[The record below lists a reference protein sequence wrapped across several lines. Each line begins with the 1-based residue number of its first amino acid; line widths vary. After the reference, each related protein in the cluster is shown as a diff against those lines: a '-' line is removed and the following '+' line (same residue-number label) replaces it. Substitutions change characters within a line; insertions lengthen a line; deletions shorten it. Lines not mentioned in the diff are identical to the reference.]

1 MNWSQTITAYIT
13 AVAHLELPSTNEIRI
28 TKHVPL
34 DLAIFAMKTF
44 PAVVIHHCF
53 FERPEG
59 RETTTSSTEQA
70 SGN

>member
-13 AVAHLELPSTNEIRI
+13 AVAHLELPLTSEIRI

-34 DLAIFAMKTF
+34 GSATFAMKTF
-44 PAVVIHHCF
+44 PTMVIHHCF

-59 RETTTSSTEQA
+59 RETTTSSTERA